1 MMDIHDN
8 TDAHRFELEIEG
20 QTAVA
25 IYNLSGRNLMITEV
39 LVPPPLEGR
48 GVAGR
53 LMQHVV
59 AEAQARDLLIQ
70 PVCPYASAWLRKHP
84 DHADAVHP
92 TWRAIL
98 GVSPRHSKS

>member
-1 MMDIHDN
+1 MTDIRDN
-8 TDAHRFELEIEG
+8 PDAHRFELEIEG
-20 QTAVA
+20 RIAVA

-39 LVPPPLEGR
+39 LVPPALEGR

-92 TWRAIL
+92 TWRVIL
-98 GVSPRHSKS
+98 GLSPEP

>member
-1 MMDIHDN
+1 MTDIRDN
-8 TDAHRFELEIEG
+8 TDAHRFELEIES

-25 IYNLSGRNLMITEV
+25 LYNLSGQNLMITEV

-53 LMQHVV
+53 LMQHVA
-59 AEAQARDLLIQ
+59 AEARTRDLLML

-84 DHADAVHP
+84 DLGDVVHP
-92 TWRAIL
+92 TWRALL
-98 GVSPRHSKS
+98 GLDQRDSKS

>member
-39 LVPPPLEGR
+39 LVPSPLEGR

-53 LMQHVV
+53 LMRHVV
-59 AEAQARDLLIQ
+59 AEARARGLLIL

-84 DHADAVHP
+84 DHADVVHP

-98 GVSPRHSKS
+98 GVSPAPSKS